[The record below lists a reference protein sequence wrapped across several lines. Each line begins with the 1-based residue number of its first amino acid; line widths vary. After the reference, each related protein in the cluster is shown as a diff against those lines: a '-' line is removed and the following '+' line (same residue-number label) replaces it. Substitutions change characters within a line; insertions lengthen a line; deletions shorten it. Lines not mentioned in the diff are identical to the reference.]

1 VVLQLKIFLYGGGDL
16 FTVISAPA
24 GLLLPSIP
32 LMRLIFAWQ
41 ATSAALQAIL
51 VAVFK
56 EIFLWPKLVE
66 SYKEILV
73 IACEEASE
81 WSMSNPRLD
90 VDLTCLESA
99 ALEQVLQKRG
109 MPIHVWIFALL
120 Q

>member
-1 VVLQLKIFLYGGGDL
+1 MKPNIEIVANWWFCSLKFSYKKD
-16 FTVISAPA
+16 VIRRLTLAGPIV
-24 GLLLPSIP
+24 GLLLLVPW
-32 LMRLIFAWQ
+32 L
-41 ATSAALQAIL
+41 ATTGR
-51 VAVFK
+51 
-56 EIFLWPKLVE
+56 LVE

-81 WSMSNPRLD
+81 WSISNPRFD

-99 ALEQVLQKRG
+99 ALEWVLQKRG